1 MSNSWIHTSNYID
14 LIEFCPMMRML
25 NLVHNGLAEEK
36 SIIYIQSDILN
47 AIIITIVFITL
58 HTYSDL
64 GVTIDLQPC
73 NTSVDI
79 YIPFSCQQM
88 LFYSLQY
95 HKDEG
100 IHRLFVV
107 PSINRNQVYKFLSE
121 LG

>member
-14 LIEFCPMMRML
+14 LIEFCPVMRML

-100 IHRLFVV
+100 IH
-107 PSINRNQVYKFLSE
+107 
-121 LG
+121 